1 MAQKSMHSCLPLIC
15 SACIRMP
22 PDCLNRRF
30 GPGPPIF
37 GLPQSAVRTKGYTS
51 PLIGLPQS
59 AVRSKGLLT
68 SPLIGLPQSA
78 VRTKGLLIFS
88 SLALTAQSHHHRV
101 ISSCMHCIT
110 PLLTVLHFC
119 QHFIAA
125 SMPTIIWHVA
135 CTILTLMWHCSYMS
149 AHIPTSIH
157 SASFHFHFSF
167 PSVPQVGTLLPKS
180 FISCFSSVPHS
191 SAGILPPIVTIIL
204 KKKST
209 QQ

>member
-1 MAQKSMHSCLPLIC
+1 
-15 SACIRMP
+15 MP

-59 AVRSKGLLT
+59 AVRTKGLLT
-68 SPLIGLPQSA
+68 SPLIGLPPSA
-78 VRTKGLLIFS
+78 AWTLGLLIFS

-135 CTILTLMWHCSYMS
+135 HTILTLMWHCPYMS
-149 AHIPTSIH
+149 AHIPTLSNSLSIFGGYLLLFSFVISNVFSTTKLSATTAPLSH
-157 SASFHFHFSF
+157 SSPLSLSSSTASFN
-167 PSVPQVGTLLPKS
+167 PRTQGVYKKGWVGGNFLP
-180 FISCFSSVPHS
+180 
-191 SAGILPPIVTIIL
+191 
-204 KKKST
+204 
-209 QQ
+209 

>member
-1 MAQKSMHSCLPLIC
+1 
-15 SACIRMP
+15 MP

-37 GLPQSAVRTKGYTS
+37 GLPQSAVRTKGY
-51 PLIGLPQS
+51 
-59 AVRSKGLLT
+59 T

-119 QHFIAA
+119 QHVIAA

-135 CTILTLMWHCSYMS
+135 HIILTLMWHCPYMS
-149 AHIPTSIH
+149 AHIPTLSNSLSIFGGYLLLFSFVISNVFSTTKLSATTAPLSH
-157 SASFHFHFSF
+157 SSPLSLSSSTASFN
-167 PSVPQVGTLLPKS
+167 PRTQGVYKKGWVGGNFLP
-180 FISCFSSVPHS
+180 
-191 SAGILPPIVTIIL
+191 
-204 KKKST
+204 
-209 QQ
+209 